1 MRFLTMDKAQVLA
14 LTVIISLALLSGCTQ
29 SMIASSTN
37 QYLIDSNTI
46 MNPNMSVD
54 KAKLDA
60 YLSQGSCSILVCQNA
75 SKATSSFSK
84 WVKFMYYSARY
95 WQWMD
100 PSLIGGSC
108 WLQNVTNENKNDTMT
123 NLSKGVYYAR
133 EFGIGQGMS
142 FADFNDAN
150 PYCNNSL
157 RYAVKLVRSLDGVK
171 YSFSPKS
178 YSGAACFLD
187 KSVIPLYILYNNGT
201 VPDQENAADFAS
213 QMSGLGPVMIAT
225 EMNPQSSDG
234 NIGKINNEI
243 REIRLNCPN
252 CMVGLSIRNGPN
264 GTKMLNAL
272 NESGYD
278 SLQYVDFVG
287 FGIDSDYL
295 VDNNDTNCGSG
306 DHLEGLAE
314 EASTAIRA
322 KYGKPTFWYYVNIN
336 RSACRW
342 SDFEERKIFWLMFND
357 IPEMS
362 KNGVLGM
369 SPEPFYSDAFF
380 EPVENMSFMNPD
392 LSSPS
397 LRQSASS
404 TWFSLCQNYYGNRNF
419 QLFAIDTSPLG
430 DKCGVLDFIPEKTMT
445 YGGRQST
452 GDYVPLADVN
462 YGNKEDQTYRCKAC
476 FLIYDSKDTPPFL
489 KGIKGSFDSSHCTK
503 PDDAIRRMEFYG
515 ELYDIDSNLLRAIAQ
530 QESGFDHCAI
540 SYLNASDASKCTG
553 IVVHKSDIVDAAGQ
567 AGCDVNS
574 MPDPPY
580 DNSRQPGAPQPQY
593 TICASGMMQTTDLP
607 GAMYAQRGLAM
618 PPEVKACGGASFNPF
633 NASHSICAAAYKIA
647 WQFLPDASSA
657 VSNNRDIF
665 NVSSFSDADNQNLR
679 DALTVEF
686 TAERYYGN
694 PISSGSDTYVPLWSS
709 FRPNVDKG
717 SDCGKMN
724 SIGQSLC
731 CSYDN
736 KKWNYKNQYGVCGNA
751 KMDPVTFYSKV
762 KGAYP
767 KIQYGTQVLS
777 AYMGAIDACGGC
789 ASDAYYKAMD
799 AKIRIYAP
807 NAQIG

>member
-1 MRFLTMDKAQVLA
+1 MDKAQVLA
-14 LTVIISLALLSGCTQ
+14 FAIIISLALLSGCTQ
-29 SMIASSTN
+29 SMIATSMD
-37 QYLIDSNTI
+37 QYLRDSNTI

-54 KAKLDA
+54 QAKMDA
-60 YLSQGSCSILVCQNA
+60 YLNHGSCSILVCQNA
-75 SKATSSFSK
+75 TKATSSFGK

-108 WLQNVTNENKNDTMT
+108 WLQNVTEENKNETMT

-225 EMNPQSSDG
+225 EMNPQSSDD

-252 CMVGLSIRNGPN
+252 CMVGLSIRNSLN
-264 GTKMLNAL
+264 GTKILNAL

-295 VDNNDTNCGSG
+295 ADNNDTSCGSG
-306 DHLEGLAE
+306 DHLEGKAE
-314 EASTAIRA
+314 EASSAIRA

-369 SPEPFYSDAFF
+369 SAEPFYSDAFF
-380 EPVENMSFMNPD
+380 EPVENASFMNPD
-392 LSSPS
+392 LSNPS
-397 LRQSASS
+397 LRQSAAS

-419 QLFAIDTSPLG
+419 QLFVLDTSSVG
-430 DKCGVLDFIPEKTMT
+430 QKCGVLDFIPEKTMT
-445 YGGRQST
+445 YSGRQST
-452 GDYVPLADVN
+452 GDYIPLADVN

-489 KGIKGSFDSSHCTK
+489 KGIKGSFDSGHCSK
-503 PDDAIRRMEFYG
+503 PDDVIQKMEFYG

-530 QESGFDHCAI
+530 QESSFDHCAI
-540 SYLNASDASKCTG
+540 SYVPDAKAVNCTG
-553 IVVHKSDIVDAAGQ
+553 VVIRKSDIADAAGQ
-567 AGCDVNS
+567 AGCDITS
-574 MPDPPY
+574 MPDPPQG
-580 DNSRQPGAPQPQY
+580 NGQQY
-593 TICASGMMQTTDLP
+593 TICASGIMQTTDLP
-607 GAMYAQRGLAM
+607 GPMYAQRGIAM
-618 PPEVKACGGASFNPF
+618 PLWVKACGGTSFNPF

-657 VSNNRDIF
+657 VSRNSDIF
-665 NVSSFSDADNQNLR
+665 NVSSFSEADNQNLR
-679 DALTVEF
+679 DALIVEF

-694 PISSGSDTYVPLWSS
+694 PIDGNADTYVPLWSS
-709 FRPNVDKG
+709 FRPNVNKG
-717 SDCGKMN
+717 SDCDAMN
-724 SIGQSLC
+724 GLGRTLC
-731 CSYDN
+731 CENNDDEWDYT
-736 KKWNYKNQYGVCGNA
+736 NQYGVCGDP

-777 AYMGAIDACGGC
+777 TYLGVISACGGC
-789 ASDAYYKAMD
+789 ASDAYYRAMD